1 MTYTRDRV
9 RAGGQVSQTDSFIEE
24 VTEEVRRDKFFAFLK
39 KYGWIA
45 ILAVLALVGGAAWNE
60 YSKAQARVQ
69 AEATGDA
76 IVAALAL
83 EDPAARASALASVSA
98 TANARVIPAMLQAG
112 ELHAAGDIKSALA
125 ALAPF
130 TTDAMLDPVYR
141 DLAVLKSA
149 MIGAGVIEPE
159 ARMAK
164 LATIASPGA
173 PYRLLA
179 EEQIAATQVE
189 MGEIEAAIAGFRAIS
204 ADSEASNGLRRRA
217 MQMIVALGA
226 DPEAE

>member
-1 MTYTRDRV
+1 M
-9 RAGGQVSQTDSFIEE
+9 SQTDSFIEE

-45 ILAVLALVGGAAWNE
+45 ILAVLVLVGGAAWNE
-60 YSKAQARVQ
+60 YSKAQARAQ

-83 EDPAARASALASVSA
+83 EDPVARAQALAGVSA
-98 TANARVIPAMLQAG
+98 TTSARVIPAMLQAG
-112 ELHAAGDIKSALA
+112 ELHAVGDIKGALA

-189 MGEIEAAIAGFRAIS
+189 MGEIEVAIAGFRAIS